1 MPVINSPRTDLKISA
16 SLLLKPGSQ
25 QAIKPGA
32 ANQQLGT
39 TKAKRPSGGLKP
51 TATCKDT
58 SYRRLIGV
66 HNAYVFI
73 QSVTQ
78 SLDGGIFLSAMM
90 NDSSLLPNPLSKSY
104 GLLIKLDKDGN
115 VDWLKQF
122 DDLTTTNYS
131 FLSIMK
137 AFELPNHDIIC
148 AAFLNNDANTNAYR
162 TMIFRLGPTGNIIW
176 RNCLQSNIIVCVL
189 ISN

>member
-1 MPVINSPRTDLKISA
+1 MKMACLTALFACFMIPASGQQVDGQHQDFLKEIFARAASHPAVGMPVINSPRTDLKIPA
-16 SLLLKPGSQ
+16 SLLLETASFQ

-32 ANQQLGT
+32 ANQQPRT

-90 NDSSLLPNPLSKSY
+90 ND
-104 GLLIKLDKDGN
+104 
-115 VDWLKQF
+115 
-122 DDLTTTNYS
+122 
-131 FLSIMK
+131 
-137 AFELPNHDIIC
+137 
-148 AAFLNNDANTNAYR
+148 
-162 TMIFRLGPTGNIIW
+162 
-176 RNCLQSNIIVCVL
+176 
-189 ISN
+189 